1 MYPSYSLHFGI
12 DTAQKIKFP
21 ILDSLRKCHQIRI
34 KKTADLVSFTEVI
47 LNGKIHF

>member
-21 ILDSLRKCHQIRI
+21 ILDSLRKCPQIR
-34 KKTADLVSFTEVI
+34 KKLRIWSH
-47 LNGKIHF
+47 LLK